1 MAAKNNDQVD
11 SIIGEGSA
19 FEGRFHIQG
28 SLRVNGKFQGEVQV
42 GNELIVGETGK
53 VKTNISARRVIV
65 AGTFVGNIEASE
77 EVILLS
83 SGQVLGNITTPILN
97 VHKGVVTVGEVR
109 ITSNP
114 QDQKRLTEMIESSF
128 SENKANSKEVQE
140 VQESLK

>member
-11 SIIGEGSA
+11 SIIGEGST
-19 FEGRFHIQG
+19 FEGQFHVQG
-28 SLRVNGKFQGEVQV
+28 SLRVNGKFQGDVRV

-83 SGQVLGNITTPILN
+83 SGQVLGNITSPVLN
-97 VHKGVVTVGEVR
+97 VHKGVVTVGEVQ
-109 ITSNP
+109 ITSSP
-114 QDQKRLTEMIESSF
+114 KDQKRLAEMIEKSF
-128 SENKANSKEVQE
+128 SAEPFSEKEKKA
-140 VQESLK
+140 QESVK